1 MFPGHVE
8 ISRIERRIQTEV
20 FQKRVL
26 KKILESM
33 NDEVTG
39 EDYIKRSFVVCI
51 LHRMLFEQIKKNEMG
66 RACRMCGDRRC
77 LYRVLVGNLRE
88 RDNLERLD

>member
-26 KKILESM
+26 KKILEPI

-51 LHRMLFEQIKKNEMG
+51 LHRMLFG
-66 RACRMCGDRRC
+66 RT
-77 LYRVLVGNLRE
+77 NQE
-88 RDNLERLD
+88 E